1 MTWPVVVVVWFYG
14 THFLYLSPTFSVRD
28 KIYFGPKKCL
38 SKSTWHQ
45 CVILMEID
53 SSLFGVRKKKKEIYV
68 TCIILD
74 VKCQKL
80 KCCNPHTCLH
90 TPFLGHP
97 FTLTMRTLMIR
108 PHLVL
113 EESLSQCKNYELH
126 GNLFLVEGVLL
137 LMQKI
142 KHSFFRTAIFIQSQ
156 QREMIK
162 LNSKKAIHRFS
173 QNQLAK
179 N

>member
-1 MTWPVVVVVWFYG
+1 
-14 THFLYLSPTFSVRD
+14 
-28 KIYFGPKKCL
+28 
-38 SKSTWHQ
+38 
-45 CVILMEID
+45 
-53 SSLFGVRKKKKEIYV
+53 
-68 TCIILD
+68 
-74 VKCQKL
+74 
-80 KCCNPHTCLH
+80 
-90 TPFLGHP
+90 
-97 FTLTMRTLMIR
+97 MIR

-156 QREMIK
+156 QREREMIK

>member
-1 MTWPVVVVVWFYG
+1 M
-14 THFLYLSPTFSVRD
+14 RD

-53 SSLFGVRKKKKEIYV
+53 SSLVCEKRRRKKEREIYV

-80 KCCNPHTCLH
+80 KCCNPHTYTCLH
-90 TPFLGHP
+90 RPFLGHP

-108 PHLVL
+108 AHLVL

-142 KHSFFRTAIFIQSQ
+142 KQFFRTAISIQAV
-156 QREMIK
+156 EMK
-162 LNSKKAIHRFS
+162 LNSRKLILASSESWFA
-173 QNQLAK
+173 QNRK

>member
-1 MTWPVVVVVWFYG
+1 
-14 THFLYLSPTFSVRD
+14 
-28 KIYFGPKKCL
+28 
-38 SKSTWHQ
+38 
-45 CVILMEID
+45 MEID